1 MINITNLSKNYGA
14 KVLFENISLNINQ
27 GEKIGLIGPNGTGK
41 STLFSLILQ
50 EIESSKGE
58 VRVNKGV
65 HIGYLPQELSFSRP
79 DIKVLDGIPP
89 VTPAADSVRGGEAE
103 KSEHTVL
110 TELTEGDERIMRL
123 NKEKEAL
130 ESKNEAGS
138 KRYGEVLH
146 ELETLGFFE
155 LEHKAEKILSGLG
168 FKERDFNRPISQM
181 SGGWQMRALL
191 AKLLTYHYDL
201 LLLDEPTNYL
211 DLNAALWLKDY
222 LAAFRGTFIMISHD
236 RAFLTDVTNY
246 TLILENGSI
255 FKVQGNYEH
264 YEEIKAQKRTHLVKQ
279 SKEQDKKMQQLEK
292 FVARFHAQPN
302 KAASV
307 RAKRRVL
314 EKMDEDKIV
323 LPPDPRQSIHNFV
336 FPQTRRSGHRV
347 ISLEGISKAYGDIQ
361 VYKDLGFEITQGEK
375 AVLAG
380 ENGAGKS
387 TLLKIL
393 AGIAGIDSGNR
404 VVGHNVD
411 IGYFSQARTDVLN
424 IENTVLQEA
433 YSAAPGYMIEES
445 IRTILGAFLF
455 SGDDAEKKVK
465 VLSGGE
471 KSRLILAKLLINP
484 PNFLLLDEPT
494 THLDVDAV
502 EALVRAL
509 KNYEGTIVFISHDIY
524 FVSSVANN
532 VFEVKEGRI
541 RKFPGTFDYYLE
553 KRDTFVD
560 TEEVKKSKTISHKLV
575 DEVTGKAKAEEH
587 LRKAEEKKRKANNS
601 LIRDRI
607 NKLLKK
613 KEELELESYAKA
625 RALSNPHFYR
635 DEETAK
641 EYGRRMKEIEKL
653 NLEIDSQI
661 KALENQII

>member
-1 MINITNLSKNYGA
+1 MININNLSKNYGA
-14 KVLFENISLNINQ
+14 KFLFEDISLNINQ

-41 STLFSLILQ
+41 STLFSLILRETEPSQ
-50 EIESSKGE
+50 GEI
-58 VRVNKGV
+58 RVNKGAR
-65 HIGYLPQELSFSRP
+65 IGYLPQEASF
-79 DIKVLDGIPP
+79 
-89 VTPAADSVRGGEAE
+89 
-103 KSEHTVL
+103 KSDHTVL
-110 TELTEGDERIMRL
+110 AELTEGDERIIHFK
-123 NKEKEAL
+123 KEKEVL

-155 LEHKAEKILSGLG
+155 LEHKAKKILSGLG
-168 FKERDFNRPISQM
+168 FKEGDFNRLIAQM

-211 DLNAALWLKDY
+211 DLNAALWLKEY
-222 LAAFRGTFIMISHD
+222 LAGFRGTFIMISHD
-236 RAFLTDVTNY
+236 KAFLTDVTNY

-264 YEEIKAQKRTHLVKQ
+264 YEEIKAQRRVHLLKQ
-279 SKEQDKKMQQLEK
+279 SKEQDKKIQQLEK
-292 FVARFHAQPN
+292 FVSRFHAQPN

-314 EKMDEDKIV
+314 EKMEDDKII
-323 LPPDPRQSIHNFV
+323 LPPDPRQSIHEFV
-336 FPQTRRSGHRV
+336 FPQTRRSGHR
-347 ISLEGISKAYGDIQ
+347 IITLENISKSYGEIK
-361 VYKDLGFEITQGEK
+361 VYEGLDFEIVQGEK

-393 AGIAGIDSGNR
+393 AGIVDIDSGNR
-404 VVGHNVD
+404 IVGHNVD
-411 IGYFSQARTDVLN
+411 IGYFSQTRTDVLN
-424 IENTVLQEA
+424 VENTVLQEA
-433 YSAAPGYMIEES
+433 YSAAPGYMAEELV
-445 IRTILGAFLF
+445 RTILGAFLF

-471 KSRLILAKLLINP
+471 KSRLILAKLLIDP

-502 EALVRAL
+502 DALVRAL
-509 KNYEGTIVFISHDIY
+509 KSYEGTIVFISHDIY

-532 VFEVKEGRI
+532 VFEVKSGRV

-553 KRDTFVD
+553 KRDTLVD
-560 TEEVKKSKTISHKLV
+560 TGEVKKAKAVAHKPA
-575 DEVTGKAKAEEH
+575 DEAKEKAKEEEH
-587 LRKAEEKKRKANNS
+587 LRKSGEKKRKADNS
-601 LIRDRI
+601 VIRDKI

-613 KEELELESYAKA
+613 KEDLELESYAKA

-653 NLEIDSQI
+653 ILDILGQI

>member
-1 MINITNLSKNYGA
+1 MIALTCLSKSYG
-14 KVLFENISLNINQ
+14 KKILFENISLSINR
-27 GEKIGLIGPNGTGK
+27 GEKIGLIGPNGSGK

-50 EIESSKGE
+50 EVEPSAGIVQ
-58 VRVNKGV
+58 VRKNI
-65 HIGYLPQELSFSRP
+65 HIGYLPQEASFN
-79 DIKVLDGIPP
+79 
-89 VTPAADSVRGGEAE
+89 
-103 KSEHTVL
+103 SEHTVL
-110 TELTEGDERIMRL
+110 SELTEGDERIMLLRGE
-123 NKEKEAL
+123 KEKL
-130 ESKNEAGS
+130 EENNEAGS

-146 ELETLGFFE
+146 NLETLGFFE
-155 LEHKAEKILSGLG
+155 LEYRAKKILSGLG
-168 FKERDFNRPISQM
+168 FKEKEISRPINQM

-222 LAAFRGTFIMISHD
+222 LADFGGTFIIISHD
-236 RAFLTDVTNY
+236 KAFLTDVTNY

-255 FKVQGNYEH
+255 FKVRGNYEH
-264 YEEIKAQKRTHLVKQ
+264 FEQIKKEKLIHLEKQ
-279 SKEQDKKMQQLEK
+279 FKEQEKKKVQLER

-314 EKMDEDKIV
+314 EKMSEEAVV
-323 LPPDPRQSIHNFV
+323 LPPQLRESIREIH
-336 FPQTRRSGHRV
+336 FPPTRKSGHKV
-347 ISLEGISKAYGDIQ
+347 IALEKISKSYGEIR
-361 VYKDLGFEITQGEK
+361 VYKDFDFEITLGEK

-393 AGIAGIDSGNR
+393 AGVIDIDSGSR
-404 VVGHNVD
+404 VLGYNVD
-411 IGYFSQARTDVLN
+411 AGYFSQTRMDVLSP
-424 IENTVLQEA
+424 ENTVLQEA
-433 YSAAPGYMIEES
+433 YSAAPGFMPEET

-455 SGDDAEKKVK
+455 TGDDSDKKVK

-471 KSRLILAKLLINP
+471 KSRLILAKLLIDP

-502 EALVRAL
+502 DALVRAL
-509 KNYEGTIVFISHDIY
+509 LDYEGTLVFISHDIY
-524 FVSSVANN
+524 FVRSVANT

-541 RKFPGTFDYYLE
+541 RKFSGNFDYYLE
-553 KRDTFVD
+553 KKDQGEVIIEKPKQKVNPEKLKQ
-560 TEEVKKSKTISHKLV
+560 EEEKQ
-575 DEVTGKAKAEEH
+575 KAKEKEKQRKEEEKR
-587 LRKAEEKKRKANNS
+587 RKAHNISIREK
-601 LIRDRI
+601 I
-607 NKLLKK
+607 NILE
-613 KEELELESYAKA
+613 KEKENLQLESYAKV

-641 EYGRRMKEIEKL
+641 LYGRRLKEIEQR
-653 NLEIDSQI
+653 NIEIDIQI
-661 KALENQII
+661 KKLQVQII

>member
-1 MINITNLSKNYGA
+1 MINITNLSKNYGP
-14 KVLFENISLNINQ
+14 KILFKDVSLNINQ

-50 EIESSKGE
+50 EIETSSGE
-58 VRVNKGV
+58 VRLNKGV
-65 HIGYLPQELSFSRP
+65 HIGYLPQEASFSRP
-79 DIKVLDGIPP
+79 DIKVSGGIPP
-89 VTPAADSVRGGEAE
+89 EAGT
-103 KSEHTVL
+103 SERTVL
-110 TELTEGDERIMRL
+110 AELTEGDERIMRFK
-123 NKEKEAL
+123 KEKETL
-130 ESKNEAGS
+130 ESANQAGS
-138 KRYGEVLH
+138 KRYGEILH
-146 ELETLGFFE
+146 DLETLGFFE
-155 LEHKAEKILSGLG
+155 LEHKAKKILSGLG
-168 FKERDFNRPISQM
+168 FKEKDFNRPISQM

-222 LAAFRGTFIMISHD
+222 LAGFRGTFIMISHD

-264 YEEIKAQKRTHLVKQ
+264 YEEIKAQKRIHLIKQ
-279 SKEQDKKMQQLEK
+279 SKEQDKKVEQLEK

-314 EKMDEDKIV
+314 ERMDEEKVI
-323 LPPDPRQSIHNFV
+323 LPPDPRQSIGNFT
-336 FPQTRRSGHRV
+336 FPQTRRSGYRV
-347 ISLEGISKAYGDIQ
+347 IKLEKISKAYGDIR
-361 VYKDLGFEITQGEK
+361 VYEGLDFEIVQGEK

-393 AGIAGIDSGNR
+393 AGIVPIDSGNR
-404 VVGHNVD
+404 VLGHNVD
-411 IGYFSQARTDVLN
+411 IGYFSQTRTDVLN

-433 YSAAPGYMIEES
+433 YSAAPGYMAEEAV
-445 IRTILGAFLF
+445 RTILGAFLF
-455 SGDDAEKKVK
+455 SGDDAQKKVK

-502 EALVRAL
+502 DALVRAL

-524 FVSSVANN
+524 FVRSVANN
-532 VFEVKEGRI
+532 VFEVKSGRI
-541 RKFPGTFDYYLE
+541 RKFPESFDYYLQ
-553 KRDTFVD
+553 KRDTLTD
-560 TEEVKKSKTISHKLV
+560 AETAAKSKPKPAKQV
-575 DEVTGKAKAEEH
+575 DAVKEKAKEQEQ
-587 LRKAEEKKRKANNS
+587 LDKSQEKKRKANNS
-601 LIRDRI
+601 VIRERI
-607 NKLLKK
+607 NKILKK
-613 KEELELESYAKA
+613 KEDLELENYAKA

-653 NLEIDSQI
+653 LSEMDAEI

>member
-1 MINITNLSKNYGA
+1 MINIIKLSKNYGP
-14 KVLFENISLNINQ
+14 KVLFEDVSLNINQ

-41 STLFSLILQ
+41 STLFSMILQ
-50 EIESSKGE
+50 ETEPSSGE
-58 VRVNKGV
+58 VRLNKGV
-65 HIGYLPQELSFSRP
+65 HIGYLPQEASF
-79 DIKVLDGIPP
+79 
-89 VTPAADSVRGGEAE
+89 
-103 KSEHTVL
+103 KSEHTVIA
-110 TELTEGDERIMRL
+110 ELTEGDERITL
-123 NKEKEAL
+123 LKEEKERI
-130 ESKNEAGS
+130 ESRNDAGS
-138 KRYGEVLH
+138 KRYGEILH
-146 ELETLGFFE
+146 ELEILGFFE
-155 LEHKAEKILSGLG
+155 LEHKAKKILSGLG
-168 FKERDFNRPISQM
+168 FKERDFIRPINQM

-191 AKLLTYHYDL
+191 GKLLTYHYDL

-222 LAAFRGTFIMISHD
+222 LADFQGTFIMISHD
-236 RAFLTDVTNY
+236 KAFLTDVTNY
-246 TLILENGSI
+246 TLILENGSVS
-255 FKVQGNYEH
+255 KVHGNYEH
-264 YEEIKAQKRTHLVKQ
+264 YEEIKAQKRVHLIKQ
-279 SKEQDKKMQQLEK
+279 FKEQDKKIKQLDK

-314 EKMDEDKIV
+314 ERMEEEKVVI
-323 LPPDPRQSIHNFV
+323 PPDPRESIGNFS

-347 ISLEGISKAYGDIQ
+347 INLEGVSKAYGDIQ
-361 VYKDLGFEITQGEK
+361 VYDGLDFEITQGEK

-393 AGIAGIDSGNR
+393 AGIVGIDKGNR

-411 IGYFSQARTDVLN
+411 IGYFSQTRTDVLN
-424 IENTVLQEA
+424 VENTVLQEA
-433 YSAAPGYMIEES
+433 YSAAPGYMAEETV
-445 IRTILGAFLF
+445 RTILGAFLF
-455 SGDDAEKKVK
+455 TGDDAEKKVK

-471 KSRLILAKLLINP
+471 KSRLILAKLLIDP

-502 EALVRAL
+502 DALVRAL

-532 VFEVKEGRI
+532 VFEVKAGRV

-553 KRDTFVD
+553 KRDSVID
-560 TEEVKKSKTISHKLV
+560 TAVEHKLRPAPV
-575 DEVTGKAKAEEH
+575 KQADEAKEKTKEQERRNKEEE
-587 LRKAEEKKRKANNS
+587 RKRKLHNS
-601 LIRDRI
+601 VIRDKI
-607 NKLLKK
+607 NKLVKK
-613 KEELELESYAKA
+613 KEALEIESYAKA

-641 EYGRRMKEIEKL
+641 DYGRRMKEIEKL
-653 NLEIDSQI
+653 
-661 KALENQII
+661 

>member
-1 MINITNLSKNYGA
+1 M
-14 KVLFENISLNINQ
+14 NINQ

-50 EIESSKGE
+50 EIETSQGE
-58 VRVNKGV
+58 VRLNKGV
-65 HIGYLPQELSFSRP
+65 HIGYLPQEASF
-79 DIKVLDGIPP
+79 
-89 VTPAADSVRGGEAE
+89 T
-103 KSEHTVL
+103 SERTVL
-110 TELTEGDERIMRL
+110 AELTEGDERIMRFK
-123 NKEKEAL
+123 KEKEAL
-130 ESKNEAGS
+130 ESANGAGS
-138 KRYGEVLH
+138 KRYGEILH
-146 ELETLGFFE
+146 ELEILGFFE
-155 LEHKAEKILSGLG
+155 LEHKAKKILSGLG
-168 FKERDFNRPISQM
+168 FKERDFNRPIVQM

-222 LAAFRGTFIMISHD
+222 LSGFRGTFIMISHD
-236 RAFLTDVTNY
+236 KAFLTDVTNY
-246 TLILENGSI
+246 TLILENGAI
-255 FKVQGNYEH
+255 AKVHGNYEH
-264 YEEIKAQKRTHLVKQ
+264 YEEIKAQKRIYLIKQ
-279 SKEQDKKMQQLEK
+279 SKEQDKKMEQLEK

-314 EKMDEDKIV
+314 EKMDAEKII
-323 LPPDPRQSIHNFV
+323 LPPDPRQSINSFI
-336 FPQTRRSGHRV
+336 FPQTRRSGHLV
-347 ISLEGISKAYGDIQ
+347 IKLEEISKAYGDIR
-361 VYKDLGFEITQGEK
+361 VYEGLDFEITQGEK

-393 AGIAGIDSGNR
+393 AGIVQIDSGNR

-411 IGYFSQARTDVLN
+411 IGYFSQTRTDVLN

-433 YSAAPGYMIEES
+433 YSAAPGYMGEES
-445 IRTILGAFLF
+445 VRTILGAFLF

-502 EALVRAL
+502 DALVRAL

-524 FVSSVANN
+524 FVRSVANS
-532 VFEVKEGRI
+532 VFEVKSGRI
-541 RKFPGTFDYYLE
+541 RKFPETFDYYLE
-553 KRDTFVD
+553 KRDTLTDIESV
-560 TEEVKKSKTISHKLV
+560 VKSKPKPAKQGN
-575 DEVTGKAKAEEH
+575 EAKEKAKEEEQ
-587 LRKAEEKKRKANNS
+587 LRKGQEKKRKINNS
-601 LIRDRI
+601 VIRDKI
-607 NKLLKK
+607 NKILKK
-613 KEELELESYAKA
+613 KEDLELESYAKA

-641 EYGRRMKEIEKL
+641 EYGRRMKEIEML
-653 NLEIDSQI
+653 LREMDVEI